1 MTDIVEGFRQGLEQ
15 GELRIQTCNACGT
28 HTMYPRHRC
37 ISCGSD
43 DLGWTV
49 SSGKGVLHTFT
60 VVRAVPP
67 AGFENDL
74 PYGLGVVKL
83 EEGVQ
88 LMARLHP
95 SDGTS
100 DWSRFACNAPVE
112 FRPISAEALGKRPV
126 AWFALSRD

>member
-1 MTDIVEGFRQGLEQ
+1 MSAIVEGFREGLSK
-15 GELRIQTCNACGT
+15 GELRIQTCQACGT
-28 HTMYPRHRC
+28 HMMYPRHRC

-60 VVRAVPP
+60 IVRAVPP
-67 AGFENDL
+67 AGFEDEL

-88 LMARLHP
+88 LMGRLAP
-95 SDGTS
+95 DAATG
-100 DWSRFACNAPVE
+100 DWDNYACDAPVE
-112 FRPISAEALGKRPV
+112 FAPEPPAGGKDRPV
-126 AWFALSRD
+126 AWFALADT